1 MQTLLT
7 NTAPDVTI
15 YKGPSVTANNPTSS
29 GTGEADMGA
38 GLMAAQAGAQAA
50 GNVWSSKVQAK
61 SARESSVVQ
70 QRMADKA
77 ARARVLAAQKTE
89 DYLTEQGRVLR
100 GDTEIARKGTYEQ
113 YVADMQNTRGAQN
126 AMLMRDY
133 NIAGD
138 LGLNRRNEYL
148 SQGQTAVDLANT
160 ESANEYARYVAQK
173 QLAGELGEMIG
184 APSRQIAAHREG
196 KFIAPD
202 PFRERPLELP
212 PELDIPGY
220 VTQFNR
226 NA

>member
-1 MQTLLT
+1 MSNGYDPALSYADTWG
-7 NTAPDVTI
+7 AP
-15 YKGPSVTANNPTSS
+15 KE
-29 GTGEADMGA
+29 TGGSDMGA
-38 GLMAAQAGAQAA
+38 GLMAAQQGAQAA
-50 GNVWSSKVQAK
+50 GDVWSSKVRAK
-61 SARESSVVQ
+61 SAKESSKVSE
-70 QRMADKA
+70 RMANKA
-77 ARARVLAAQKTE
+77 ARARVLAAQKTQ
-89 DYLTEQGRVLR
+89 DYLIEQGRVLR

-138 LGLNRRNEYL
+138 LGFNRRNEYL

-160 ESANEYARYVAQK
+160 ESANEYARYVSRQ
-173 QLAGELGEMIG
+173 QLAGKLGEMIG

-196 KFIAPD
+196 EFIAPD

-212 PELDIPGY
+212 PGLKIPKYPG
-220 VTQFNR
+220 QFDP